1 VVLPRLAALDAVV
14 VPIALG
20 DLFLLMPLLALGPPP
35 VRSRLIAL
43 EDCLLRERRLRGHE
57 MGALQLKEVRA
68 KGVNNYKEVL
78 QKIQTKRIH

>member
-1 VVLPRLAALDAVV
+1 
-14 VPIALG
+14 
-20 DLFLLMPLLALGPPP
+20 
-35 VRSRLIAL
+35 
-43 EDCLLRERRLRGHE
+43 